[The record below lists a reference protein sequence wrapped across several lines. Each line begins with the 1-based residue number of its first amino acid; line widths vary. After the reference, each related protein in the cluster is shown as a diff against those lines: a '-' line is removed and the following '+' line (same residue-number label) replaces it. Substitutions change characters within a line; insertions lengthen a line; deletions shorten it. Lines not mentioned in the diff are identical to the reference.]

1 MPLYPLGE
9 TGVFPIRTLVVPD
22 LPLRRQLLETIEP
35 DVIGMNRL
43 MGTYER
49 A

>member
-1 MPLYPLGE
+1 MTTPG
-9 TGVFPIRTLVVPD
+9 TRKDSDPD
-22 LPLRRQLLETIEP
+22 LEPGLTLRQLLETIEP